1 MSSPGTREI
10 VLVMGMTG
18 FGKSWWTKL
27 YHQGFSRK
35 VVYDPAA
42 SFDVKEWLEPEEI
55 AERLL
60 GDKPPEKF
68 DYGFVDS
75 DPDVVGAVGD
85 IMFAA
90 GKNLYIVEELATVFE
105 KGLMRTPQWAKNMCF
120 FGRHRECS
128 LVLVAQ
134 RPTYIP
140 IDFRSQANR
149 VITFCQHEGSDMDW
163 LTDFY
168 GKERMKRLPT
178 LPKFTCFDYHYEG
191 VVREYSIKPKVEEV
205 FGIKLDNRVSIV

>member
-1 MSSPGTREI
+1 MNRDI

-18 FGKSWWTKL
+18 YGKSWWTKL
-27 YHQGFSRK
+27 FHRGYRRT

-42 SFDVKEWLEPEEI
+42 SFEVKEWLDPEEI
-55 AERLL
+55 LERLL
-60 GDKPPEKF
+60 SEKPPSQF
-68 DYGFVDS
+68 DYGFVD
-75 DPDVVGAVGD
+75 PDAVEGIGDLLFSVGE
-85 IMFAA
+85 
-90 GKNLYIVEELATVFE
+90 NLYIVEELATVFE

-120 FGRHRECS
+120 FGRHRACS

-149 VITFCQHEGSDMDW
+149 VITFCQHEGVDMDW

-168 GKERMKRLPT
+168 GKERMKRLAS
-178 LPKFTCFDYHYEG
+178 LPKFSCFDYHNGE
-191 VVREYSIKPKVEEV
+191 VKEYSIRPQVEKI
-205 FGIKLDNRVSIV
+205 FGIKLDNSLSIV